1 MTMVMDAILDAGILA
16 GIRLPLAGGFARRIA
31 ANYKPHQS
39 AWNHL
44 LDSVALTNLITSACN
59 PQSSFRPT

>member
-44 LDSVALTNLITSACN
+44 LDSVA
-59 PQSSFRPT
+59 